1 MFLISWQQSLSIVI
15 LEPIKFITVSFVSP
29 SVCHDVMGQNAMI
42 FVFWMLSFKP
52 VFSVSSFICIKRLCS
67 FSLLSAI
74 RVLSPEYLMLLIFP
88 PEILIPAYALS
99 SLAFRMMCSAYKLSK
114 QSESIQPW
122 NTPFPVLNQFIFPCP
137 VLTVASWPAYR
148 FRRRQVR

>member
-74 RVLSPEYLMLLIFP
+74 RVLSPEYLMLLIFL